1 MKLQYNK
8 PGKEMFVRT
17 LPMGSGLI
25 GAMLCPDSS
34 DERIVINHAWMWRH
48 FKTYGMENP
57 ECAHWLPYLRKL
69 YFSGYKKEAGDLAN
83 KVLGSQ
89 ARSRKCF
96 YETDSKHIAHLGV
109 DPMDG
114 IYGPDPFVPVGE
126 VHVHF
131 DRINNGGNFYSSLE
145 LDTGEGTVLSG
156 TDKMQIEQK
165 AIVSREH
172 DALIV
177 KITSRTPIDGSVLL
191 TRVTDEDCE
200 LMNVSAEGGNKLI
213 MNGKL
218 IEGRTFSLEAAFSYE
233 GGRASVRDGK
243 YQFEKVSSITMAV
256 VCATDH
262 ENSEP
267 GAECDRLLDR
277 IGDLSYSRIRETAIT
292 AHQQIFGRVKF
303 NLLGD
308 NELEVLTTEERLKR
322 FGDGHPDPGL
332 QSLLLQMHRYFVIC
346 YSKKGGVP
354 GNLSGIWSDET
365 NPAWCC
371 DIHNDTNS
379 QGMYFVAD
387 NLDLKGP
394 TDVFFEFFE
403 NLIPAARN
411 IAKSIYGCRGI
422 FIPITVSCWPECF
435 KVEPGWDEMASCA
448 AWLSEHFW
456 WRYDFYRDIDFLK
469 EHAYPFMREAALF
482 YIDYMVPDPRKDRPT
497 YGLLQSFPSYSPE
510 NNYIGS
516 NIPVALNAS
525 CSFELELIQELF
537 EHCVE
542 GAKVL
547 GRSEKEIESYQYV
560 LDRLPP
566 IGIDREGRILEWDED
581 YPQEEILIHPND
593 DFGYGHRHI
602 SPVIGA
608 FPGDIITREKTPELA
623 EAAYKFLKS
632 RIRYGSGNGGIGGWM
647 GTIFARIGS
656 SEEAQER
663 FRNVIVQGRKGS
675 KELSKLIS
683 PSGGMFSTFAATV
696 TEMVLQSHNGY
707 IEILPNLTKEL
718 PDGSVS
724 GIRARGNFVIS
735 IDWKD
740 HEAIL
745 IRIESGS
752 GGSMKV
758 KYKEKVIS
766 LETEIGKTYK
776 FDSELNFL
784 A

>member
-394 TDVFFEFFE
+394 TDVFF
-403 NLIPAARN
+403 
-411 IAKSIYGCRGI
+411 
-422 FIPITVSCWPECF
+422 
-435 KVEPGWDEMASCA
+435 
-448 AWLSEHFW
+448 
-456 WRYDFYRDIDFLK
+456 
-469 EHAYPFMREAALF
+469 
-482 YIDYMVPDPRKDRPT
+482 
-497 YGLLQSFPSYSPE
+497 
-510 NNYIGS
+510 
-516 NIPVALNAS
+516 
-525 CSFELELIQELF
+525 
-537 EHCVE
+537 
-542 GAKVL
+542 
-547 GRSEKEIESYQYV
+547 
-560 LDRLPP
+560 
-566 IGIDREGRILEWDED
+566 
-581 YPQEEILIHPND
+581 
-593 DFGYGHRHI
+593 
-602 SPVIGA
+602 
-608 FPGDIITREKTPELA
+608 
-623 EAAYKFLKS
+623 
-632 RIRYGSGNGGIGGWM
+632 
-647 GTIFARIGS
+647 
-656 SEEAQER
+656 
-663 FRNVIVQGRKGS
+663 
-675 KELSKLIS
+675 
-683 PSGGMFSTFAATV
+683 
-696 TEMVLQSHNGY
+696 
-707 IEILPNLTKEL
+707 
-718 PDGSVS
+718 
-724 GIRARGNFVIS
+724 
-735 IDWKD
+735 
-740 HEAIL
+740 
-745 IRIESGS
+745 
-752 GGSMKV
+752 
-758 KYKEKVIS
+758 
-766 LETEIGKTYK
+766 
-776 FDSELNFL
+776 
-784 A
+784 